1 MKLETFCQRYTGNT
15 ENQKRME
22 LNPCFDLIGLNGQK
36 ESNMQHNFNPIT
48 CGRRCGVVTEN
59 RLTKESKMMRKVN
72 KTISEENKEFFE
84 KNIEIK
90 DIEKAVKSLQ
100 NKSPGNDG
108 LTVKFCETF
117 MDILKEDLKELY
129 GEISEKGRMSD
140 SMRQAMITRICKK
153 GDVSLVFSLVIHL
166 FRSYC
171 LLSTK

>member
-1 MKLETFCQRYTGNT
+1 
-15 ENQKRME
+15 ME

-59 RLTKESKMMRKVN
+59 RLTKESKMIWKVN
-72 KTISEENKEFFE
+72 KTISEENKEFCE

-108 LTVKFCETF
+108 LTVKFCKTF
-117 MDILKEDLKELY
+117 LDILKEDLKELY

-140 SMRQAMITRICKK
+140 SMRQGQAVITRICKK
-153 GDVSLVFSLVIHL
+153 GDVSLVFFLVIHV